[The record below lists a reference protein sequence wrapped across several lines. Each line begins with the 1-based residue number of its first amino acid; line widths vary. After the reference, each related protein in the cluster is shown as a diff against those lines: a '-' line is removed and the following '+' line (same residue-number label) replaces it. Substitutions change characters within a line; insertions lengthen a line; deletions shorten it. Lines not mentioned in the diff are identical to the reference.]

1 MNLDTINYEF
11 PLNERMRVFM
21 RLEQLFLQLDHFMS
35 GTNVL
40 DKRATI
46 STLVDI
52 LQIFSR
58 HDLKAETLKELERHA
73 NRLNQLSNNQ
83 EVDTQRLQ
91 EILDELSAT
100 SKSLYARNGKIDISS
115 MQSTLF
121 QAISQ
126 RNSIPAGSCSFDIP
140 AYHFWLQQPEE
151 VQQKNINT
159 WVTQFAPIRK
169 AVELTLNFLRLSGEP
184 SEQVAE
190 KGFFQS
196 SLEIGQPYQL
206 AILQLNKDIPFY
218 AEISGGKQRITARF
232 MNLEMGLER
241 PKQTNNDIPFQLRY
255 CIF

>member
-1 MNLDTINYEF
+1 MNQDTINYEF

-21 RLEQLFLQLDHFMS
+21 RLEQLFLQLDHFMFGS
-35 GTNVL
+35 SVL
-40 DKRATI
+40 DNRATI

-83 EVDTQRLQ
+83 EIDTHRLQ
-91 EILDELSAT
+91 QILDELSTT

-126 RNSIPAGSCSFDIP
+126 RNSIPSGTCSFDIP
-140 AYHFWLQQPEE
+140 AYHFWLQQSDE
-151 VQQKNINT
+151 VQQKSIHS
-159 WVTQFAPIRK
+159 WVSQFAPIRK
-169 AVELTLNFLRLSGEP
+169 AIGLTLNFLRLSGE
-184 SEQVAE
+184 SSKQIA
-190 KGFFQS
+190 KQGFFQD
-196 SLEIGQPYQL
+196 SLETAQPYQL
-206 AILQLNKDIPFY
+206 AILQLDKSIPFY
-218 AEISGGKQRITARF
+218 AEISGGKHRITARF
-232 MNLEMGLER
+232 MNLEMGMNR
-241 PKQTNNDIPFQLRY
+241 PKQANCDIPFRLHY

>member
-1 MNLDTINYEF
+1 MSLDYINYEF

-35 GTNVL
+35 GTNIL

-91 EILDELSAT
+91 TILDELSTT

-115 MQSTLF
+115 MQSNLF

-126 RNSIPAGSCSFDIP
+126 RNSIPAGTCSFDIP

-151 VQQKNINT
+151 SQQKSIHA
-159 WVTQFAPIRK
+159 WVNQFAPIRK
-169 AVELTLNFLRLSGEP
+169 AIELTLSFLRLSGAT
-184 SEQVAE
+184 SEQIA
-190 KGFFQS
+190 KQGFFQS
-196 SLEIGQPYQL
+196 SLETAQPYQL
-206 AILQLNKDIPFY
+206 AILQLTKDIPYY
-218 AEISGGKQRITARF
+218 AEISGGKHRITARF
-232 MNLEMGLER
+232 MSLEMGLER
-241 PKQTNNDIPFQLRY
+241 PKQANSDIPFQLRY